1 MNRLFAC
8 LLLAV
13 AVVVVVVVGIAGCT
27 VGPDY
32 QAPNRPMPRG
42 WVGPSTQP
50 ATQASVTVDAAA
62 DVATWWRNFNDPALD
77 SLIDRAIAQNLDL
90 ALASSRLR
98 QARAARTIAVAGLWP
113 RADASASYDR
123 AGTLNGDSH
132 SLFRAG
138 LDATWELDIFGGVRR
153 SVEAANADISSAQE
167 DIRDVLVTLTSE
179 VALNYLDLRGFQR
192 QIVIAEQNLATQL
205 DTAGLVQRRRE
216 AGFIRRLDVANA
228 EAQVAATRSQ
238 IPRLEQSERQ
248 TIYNIALLLGLE
260 PGALVAELEQEAPI
274 PVAPAEVPVGLPSD
288 LLRRRPDI
296 RRAESNLHGATA
308 RVGVATADLFPRFNL
323 TGSVASA
330 GSTFKSL
337 GNASNAAWTIGPGIS
352 WPIFTAGS
360 IRANIRVQTEAQE
373 QSAISYE
380 QSVLNALRDVESSL
394 VAYAREQQRRV
405 SLREAVDANRV
416 RVKLAQ
422 ELFAGGQTDSLNV
435 LDAQRSLFA
444 AEDALVQSDT
454 TVAQNLV
461 SLYKALGGGWE
472 AVAPE
477 NTPATQP
484 SSARASR
491 TP

>member
-1 MNRLFAC
+1 MNRIFAC
-8 LLLAV
+8 LLIAAGVLV
-13 AVVVVVVVGIAGCT
+13 AGCT

-32 QAPNRPMPRG
+32 HDPERPMPRA

-50 ATQASVTVDAAA
+50 ATQASVTTETPA
-62 DVATWWRNFNDPALD
+62 DVATWWRNFNDPVLD
-77 SLIDRAIAQNLDL
+77 SLVDRAIGQNLDL

-98 QARAARTIAVAGLWP
+98 QARASRTIAAAQLWP
-113 RADASASYDR
+113 QADASASYDR
-123 AGTLNGDSH
+123 AGTLGGGSS

-138 LDATWELDIFGGVRR
+138 LDAAWELDIFGGVRR

-205 DTAGLVQRRRE
+205 DTAGLVERRRE

-228 EAQVAATRSQ
+228 QAQVAATRSQ
-238 IPRLEQSERQ
+238 IPRLEQAERQ

-260 PGALVAELEQEAPI
+260 PGMLVAELEQSAPI

-288 LLRRRPDI
+288 LLRRRPDV
-296 RRAESNLHGATA
+296 RRAESNLHAATA

-323 TGSVASA
+323 TGSLVSA
-330 GSTFKSL
+330 GGTIKSL
-337 GNASNAAWTIGPGIS
+337 GNADNAAWSIGPGLS

-373 QSAISYE
+373 QSAIFYE

-422 ELFAGGQTDSLNV
+422 QLFAGGQTDSLNV

-477 NTPATQP
+477 PTPTTQA
-484 SSARASR
+484 AR
-491 TP
+491 